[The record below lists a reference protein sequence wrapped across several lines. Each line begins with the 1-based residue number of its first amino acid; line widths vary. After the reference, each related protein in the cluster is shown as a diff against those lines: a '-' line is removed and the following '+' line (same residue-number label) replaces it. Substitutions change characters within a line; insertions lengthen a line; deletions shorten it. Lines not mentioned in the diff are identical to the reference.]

1 MRLQHINYHM
11 HLADGGEQSW
21 LIKPNA
27 SGRTF
32 KHTEVHNS
40 VEEESDAETESVVVE
55 FVWPGGRRHTCDL
68 TGDQHMDLEA
78 HGLLDQ
84 WLARVSDGEVPEDA
98 LDEVLADV
106 PRLKV
111 A

>member
-1 MRLQHINYHM
+1 MRLQHVNYHM
-11 HLADGGEQSW
+11 HLADGGEQSF

-32 KHTEVHNS
+32 KHTEVHSS
-40 VEEESDAETESVVVE
+40 VEEDSDAHTESVVVE
-55 FVWPGGRRHTCDL
+55 FVWPGGRRETFDL
-68 TGDQHMDLEA
+68 TGDQHRDLES
-78 HGLLDQ
+78 HGLLDD

-98 LDEVLADV
+98 LEEVLQDI